1 MTDAL
6 VDWPYTSAALLAG
19 AALFATLLFA
29 LARVGIPGIDRI
41 SGNTVQRLAKNSA
54 APIVGQLANRA
65 VDLVFA
71 AVVLRLLGATANGQ
85 YAVAVVAWLYL
96 KTISDFGLSVLVTRE
111 AAREPDRAGR
121 LLGASTLLR
130 IVVLVAL
137 VPPVATYTVG
147 GTHLFDLSRAS
158 AVAIGLLTLSL
169 VPGSYTEAINSIFNA
184 HERMELPAALNVAT
198 NLFRFCLGL
207 AALVA
212 GFGVVGLALVALV
225 TTTVSTLAYHVA
237 LRHLGVRPEWRLTRT
252 EARWLITLSWPLLLN
267 SLLVNLFFRADVFI
281 IQATRGDHAL
291 GVYDAAYKF
300 INTVLLV
307 PTYFT
312 LAVFPILS
320 RYATSDQTRLI
331 DSYRLAIKFMLI
343 IAWPMTLGT
352 VALAPLLIDI
362 LGGAEFLPDSAS
374 ALRVLIWFLPL
385 SYVNGVTQYVLIA
398 VDRQR
403 SITGAFA
410 AAVVFNLGAN
420 LLLVPRYG
428 IYGAA
433 AVTVATEVVIFGTLG
448 VAVRRYVGRLNWSD
462 IAFRPAL
469 ASVAMGAVLLLTWR
483 LGAIPATIAACV
495 AYAGALVVSGAVG
508 RQEANIVLAL
518 LGRTRTAAS

>member
-6 VDWPYTSAALLAG
+6 VTWPYTSAVLLAG

-29 LARVGIPGIDRI
+29 LARFGIPGVDRI
-41 SGNTVQRLAKNSA
+41 AANTIQRLAKNSA
-54 APIVGQLANRA
+54 APIAGQLANRA
-65 VDLVFA
+65 VDLIFA
-71 AVVLRLLGATANGQ
+71 AFVLRLLGATANGQ
-85 YAVAVVAWLYL
+85 YAVAVVTWLYL

-111 AAREPDRAGR
+111 AARSPDRAGY

-130 IVVLVAL
+130 IVVLAAL
-137 VPPVATYTVG
+137 VPPIAAYAVG

-158 AVAIGLLTLSL
+158 AIAIGLLTLSL

-198 NLFRFCLGL
+198 NLFRVCLGL

-237 LRHLGVRPEWRLTRT
+237 LRHVGVRPVWRLTRS
-252 EARWLITLSWPLLLN
+252 EARWLITVSWPLLLN

-281 IQATRGDHAL
+281 IQAARGDHAL

-320 RYATSDQTRLI
+320 RYAASDQTRLI
-331 DSYRLAIKFMLI
+331 DSYRLATKFMLI

-352 VALAPLLIDI
+352 VALAPLLIGI

-403 SITGAFA
+403 TITGAFA

-420 LLLVPRYG
+420 LLLVPRFG
-428 IYGAA
+428 IYAAA
-433 AVTVATEVVIFGTLG
+433 AVTVATEVVIFATLA
-448 VAVRRYVGRLNWSD
+448 VAVRRYVGHLSWAG
-462 IAFRPAL
+462 IAVRPAL
-469 ASVAMGAVLLLTWR
+469 ASCAMGAVLLLTWR
-483 LGAIPATIAACV
+483 AGAIPATIAASLS
-495 AYAGALVVSGAVG
+495 YAAALVVSGAVG

-518 LGRTRTAAS
+518 LGRARTVAS

>member
-6 VDWPYTSAALLAG
+6 VTWPYTSAVLLAG

-29 LARVGIPGIDRI
+29 LARFGIPGVDRI
-41 SGNTVQRLAKNSA
+41 AANTIQRLAKNSA
-54 APIVGQLANRA
+54 APIAGQLANRA
-65 VDLVFA
+65 VDLIFA
-71 AVVLRLLGATANGQ
+71 AFVLRLLGATANGQ
-85 YAVAVVAWLYL
+85 YAVAVVTWLYL

-111 AAREPDRAGR
+111 AARSPDRAGY

-130 IVVLVAL
+130 IVVLAAL
-137 VPPVATYTVG
+137 VPPIAAYAVG

-158 AVAIGLLTLSL
+158 AIAIGLLTLSL

-198 NLFRFCLGL
+198 NLFRVCLGL

-237 LRHLGVRPEWRLTRT
+237 LRHVGVRPVWRLTRS
-252 EARWLITLSWPLLLN
+252 EARWLITVSWPLLLN

-281 IQATRGDHAL
+281 IQAARGDHAL

-320 RYATSDQTRLI
+320 RYAASDQTRLI
-331 DSYRLAIKFMLI
+331 DSYRLATKFMLI

-352 VALAPLLIDI
+352 VALAPLLIGI

-398 VDRQR
+398 VDHQR
-403 SITGAFA
+403 TITGAFA

-420 LLLVPRYG
+420 LLLVPRFG
-428 IYGAA
+428 IYAAA
-433 AVTVATEVVIFGTLG
+433 AVTVATEVVIFATLA
-448 VAVRRYVGRLNWSD
+448 VAVRRYVGHLNWAG
-462 IAFRPAL
+462 IAVRPAL
-469 ASVAMGAVLLLTWR
+469 ASCAMGAVLLLTWR
-483 LGAIPATIAACV
+483 AGAIPATIAASLS
-495 AYAGALVVSGAVG
+495 YATALVVSGAVG

-518 LGRTRTAAS
+518 LGRARTVAS